1 MNVKS
6 SIGCFP
12 KECIQFDAAIRFAL
26 ISLGSSSKYKY
37 LRTLLLGV
45 LNLSLLTSWKRWLG
59 LVRFDA
65 SQGQFSFMNCVSAG
79 NVKCR

>member
-6 SIGCFP
+6 LIGCFP
-12 KECIQFDAAIRFAL
+12 KECIQLNAAIRFAL
-26 ISLGSSSKYKY
+26 ISSESLSMYKY
-37 LRTLLLGV
+37 SWTLSLGV
-45 LNLSLLTSWKRWLG
+45 LNLRPLTSWRRWLG

-79 NVKCR
+79 DVKCR

>member
-12 KECIQFDAAIRFAL
+12 KECIQVNAAIRFDL
-26 ISLGSSSKYKY
+26 ISSESLSKYKY
-37 LRTLLLGV
+37 SRTLPLGV
-45 LNLSLLTSWKRWLG
+45 LNLRPLTSWKHWLG
-59 LVRFDA
+59 LVRFDT

-79 NVKCR
+79 DVKCG